1 MEKPFTINT
10 FLTILPIFVAAYPT
24 IISLSYS
31 LYLYFSSSP
40 PYLPPS
46 PTHSTP
52 GSPRLPSNADDK
64 VTGEHLSGQHQ
75 RDGVPNR
82 TPRPTGTDPVTTYAV
97 FLQPSIRAI
106 IRIVGWLL
114 GDFIPDA
121 EDLVLSTEL

>member
-1 MEKPFTINT
+1 MEKPFTTNT

-24 IISLSYS
+24 AISLSYS

-40 PYLPPS
+40 PYFPPS

-52 GSPRLPSNADDK
+52 GSPRLPLDDASKIADR
-64 VTGEHLSGQHQ
+64 HLSGQHQ
-75 RDGVPNR
+75 QDGVPNR
-82 TPRPTGTDPVTTYAV
+82 TPRPTGTDPVTV
-97 FLQPSIRAI
+97 FLQPPIRAI

-114 GDFIPDA
+114 GEFIPDA